1 MKVHVRTF
9 LLLGSNL
16 GDRKQLLDAAR
27 VRLEILAG
35 KVISKSAV
43 YETAAWGKTDQPAY
57 LNQALAIE
65 TALDPALLLTTILA
79 IEKSLGRVRKDI
91 WEPRAI
97 DIDILLYGD
106 SVVNQPDL
114 VIPHAAMA
122 ERRFV
127 LTPLAEIAEEVVHPV
142 LKQSIGQLLTA
153 CKDELLVQRLP

>member
-35 KVISKSAV
+35 KVTSKSAI

-57 LNQALAIE
+57 LNQALAID
-65 TALDPALLLTTILA
+65 TDLDPALLLTTLLA
-79 IEKSLGRVRKDI
+79 IEKSLGRVRKDK

-114 VIPHAAMA
+114 VIPHSAMA

-142 LKQSIGQLLTA
+142 LKQTIGQLLTA
-153 CKDELLVQRLP
+153 CKDELSVQRLP